1 MITVDEQLKAP
12 LYAQIYTQI
21 REDIIEGRLP
31 AGGRLPSSRM
41 LAKQLQI
48 SRGTVETAY
57 DQLMSEGYIEGQAG
71 RGCFVCRLEHVVR
84 LREAKIPAVSA
95 ADERDTVT
103 VRPRYDCSPFGIDTA
118 LFPHATWQRLHRRV
132 ATEQRAALYE
142 SGEVQGEESLRAAI
156 AAYLYQARQVHC
168 TTQQIIIGAG
178 ADYLLLLLGQLLPKG
193 LRIAMEQ
200 PVYPKACR
208 LLTGQGFTVCQVSG
222 DKQGMRTDAL
232 REQTVQVA
240 YTMPSHQFPLGT
252 VMPLARRLELIE
264 WAAEVPGRY
273 IIEDD
278 YDSEFRYRGKPLP
291 ALQGYD
297 RHQCVIYI
305 GTFSKSITP
314 SIRIGYLVLPPALLK
329 LYQKQQE
336 GLANTVS
343 KQEQLT
349 AALFLS
355 EGFFERHI
363 NRMRLIYKQRYEALC
378 DSLAAYPGLLLERSD
393 SGLHVNVRLPH
404 MGTTEAVKRAA
415 CYGVRVYPVEND
427 ESEEKE
433 DMEDMEEAVET
444 EKRSAHLMIGFS
456 ALSCEELTEAVLLL
470 AEAWQL

>member
-1 MITVDEQLKAP
+1 MITVDEQLKTP

-21 REDIIEGRLP
+21 RQDIIEGRLP

-41 LAKQLQI
+41 LAKQLQL

-71 RGCFVCRLEHVVR
+71 RGCYVCRLEHVVR
-84 LREAKIPAVSA
+84 LREAMWPAVAVDGSRA
-95 ADERDTVT
+95 QITAQ
-103 VRPRYDCSPFGIDTA
+103 PRYDCSPYGIDTD
-118 LFPHATWQRLHRRV
+118 LFPHAIWQRLHRRV
-132 ATEQRAALYE
+132 ATEQGSALYE

-168 TTQQIIIGAG
+168 TAQQIIIGAG
-178 ADYLLLLLGQLLPKG
+178 ADYLLLLLGQLLPRG

-200 PVYPKACR
+200 PAYPKACR
-208 LLTGQGFTVCQVSG
+208 LLEGQGFTVCRVSG
-222 DKQGMRTDAL
+222 DEQGMRTDAL
-232 REQTVQVA
+232 REQAVQVA

-252 VMPLARRLELIE
+252 VMPLARRLELID
-264 WAAEVPGRY
+264 WAAEARGHY

-314 SIRIGYLVLPPALLK
+314 SIRIGYLVLPPTLLEV
-329 LYQKQQE
+329 YQRQSG

-355 EGFFERHI
+355 EGYFERHI
-363 NRMRLIYKQRYEALC
+363 NRMRLVYKQRYEVLC
-378 DSLAAYPGLLLERSD
+378 DSLAAYPGLQLERSD

-404 MGTTEAVKRAA
+404 MGTTEAVQRAA
-415 CYGVRVYPVEND
+415 RYGVRVYPVET
-427 ESEEKE
+427 EAIE
-433 DMEDMEEAVET
+433 DTPGAG
-444 EKRSAHLMIGFS
+444 KRPAHLMIGFS
-456 ALSCEELTEAVLLL
+456 ALSCEELTEAVSLL